1 MAVHGFKGAD
11 PAAVSGAGMAIRSR
25 VRSRSGDP
33 EPTTERERH
42 IRCGCGRRC
51 LSGPASGFWADNFEI
66 SYTAAMEIPVPTL
79 VLNGPIQWKEALRQQ
94 VERAHPLLAADGGAN
109 ALVEIGIRPSV
120 VIGDLDSIRPELRSE
135 MPENA
140 ILHRPDQD
148 SCDFEKALDYAFGDA
163 GLEGLTV
170 LGALGGRPDHSVGNL
185 GILARECRG
194 TKLIFH
200 TGVAIVL
207 AFSGSMELESRP
219 GETWSFWS
227 YSPAL
232 RLSLE
237 GVRWPLDRAPVHVE
251 GRPSI
256 SNEAI
261 ARKIRIRV
269 EGGTLLVCRNLED

>member
-1 MAVHGFKGAD
+1 
-11 PAAVSGAGMAIRSR
+11 
-25 VRSRSGDP
+25 
-33 EPTTERERH
+33 
-42 IRCGCGRRC
+42 
-51 LSGPASGFWADNFEI
+51 
-66 SYTAAMEIPVPTL
+66 MEIPVPTL
-79 VLNGPIQWKEALRQQ
+79 VLNGPIQWNEALRQQ
-94 VERAHPLLAADGGAN
+94 VERAYPLVAADGGAN
-109 ALVEIGIRPSV
+109 ALAEIGIRPSF

-135 MPENA
+135 IPEEV

-200 TGVAIVL
+200 TGAAIVL
-207 AFSGSMELESRP
+207 ALSGSMELESRP

-251 GRPSI
+251 GRASI

-261 ARKIRIRV
+261 ARKIRICA
-269 EGGTLLVCRNLED
+269 EGGSLLICRNFED